1 MLCTCSLS
9 FQVETYLSEDSTTA
23 SENSDIDAEYAPTTS
38 AEPHFPTK
46 QELDDLI
53 CDLGLTKSGAELLT
67 SRLNEWNL
75 LGNDCKSTAYRKRHL
90 EFSVYFDVIEDL
102 CYCKDVEGLF
112 RAVGIHHNPTQCWLF
127 IDSST
132 KSLKVVLLHNSNVYP
147 SIPPAYSLQ
156 MKEDY
161 ENVKQLLIKI
171 NYAQFKW
178 YVCGDFKM
186 LGFLLGL
193 QGGYTKYS
201 CFLRLWNIRADG
213 EHYEKIHWLTREELT
228 PGMFNIIREP
238 LISWEKVLLPP
249 LHIKLDLVKQF
260 VKALNFEEVF
270 QEIRS
275 MFPRLSEAKIKGGI
289 FVGPQIN
296 TMLKSK
302 TLEEKMNET
311 EKEAWQAFRGEVDG
325 FLGNKKGPNYKE
337 LVKKLIKSY
346 QNMVCCMSVKL
357 HFLCSHLDFFQKNLG
372 DFNEED
378 GERFHQ
384 DTEPMER

>member
-53 CDLGLTKSGAELLT
+53 GDLDLTKSGAELLT

-75 LGNDCKSTAYRKRHL
+75 LGDDCKSTAYRKRHSEL
-90 EFSVYFDVIEDL
+90 SVYFDVIEDL
-102 CYCKDVEGLF
+102 CNCKDIEGLF
-112 RAVGIHHNPTQCWLF
+112 RAVGIDHDPTQWRLF
-127 IDSST
+127 IDSFT
-132 KSLKVVLLHNSNVYP
+132 KSLKAVLLHNGNINP
-147 SIPPAYSLQ
+147 SIPLAYSLQ

-171 NYAQFKW
+171 NDAQFKW

-193 QGGYTKYS
+193 QGGHTKYS
-201 CFLRLWNIRADG
+201 CFLCSWNSRADG
-213 EHYEKIHWLTREELT
+213 EHYKKIHWQTREELT
-228 PGMFNIIREP
+228 QGMYNVIREP
-238 LISWEKVLLPP
+238 LISRKKVLLPP
-249 LHIKLDLVKQF
+249 LHIKLGLVKQF
-260 VKALNFEEVF
+260 VKALEFEGEVF

-275 MFPRLSEAKIKGGI
+275 MFGRLSEAKIKGGI

-302 TLEEKMNET
+302 TQEKNE
-311 EKEAWQAFRGEVDG
+311 
-325 FLGNKKGPNYKE
+325 
-337 LVKKLIKSY
+337 
-346 QNMVCCMSVKL
+346 
-357 HFLCSHLDFFQKNLG
+357 
-372 DFNEED
+372 
-378 GERFHQ
+378 
-384 DTEPMER
+384 